1 MKHSVSPMQMLVS
14 IVERGKGTGLM
25 KHYKE
30 HHVLHHHQA
39 AGRGTAASH
48 LLDTLGFG
56 TTERDILISVGPT
69 DTMRQLIAYLKDDDR
84 SKLDAQGIAFTV
96 NMTGMTAVLAVG
108 LSRLKE
114 LEPERGEQ
122 IMEQG
127 NHHSLILVSV
137 NQGYTDE
144 VMDTARAAGARG
156 GTVIRARWT
165 GAEEVEK
172 FVGITIQAEKE
183 VLAIVS
189 THRERSRIMEAIEK
203 AHGLRTDAQAAVFS
217 LPIENTARLD

>member
-1 MKHSVSPMQMLVS
+1 MKHSVSPMQMLIS

-30 HHVLHHHQA
+30 YNVIHHYQA

-56 TTERDILISVGPT
+56 TTERDILISVGPA
-69 DTMRQLIAYLKDDDR
+69 DTVRRLMGHLKDEDR
-84 SKLDAQGIAFTV
+84 SKLGAQGIACSV
-96 NMTGMTAVLAVG
+96 NMSGMTAVLAVG

-127 NHHSLILVSV
+127 NPHSLILVSV

-144 VMDTARAAGARG
+144 VMDTARAAGAKG

-183 VLAIVS
+183 VLAIVAA
-189 THRERSRIMEAIEK
+189 HKERNKIMEAIEQE
-203 AHGLRTDAQAAVFS
+203 HGLRTEAQAAVFS
-217 LPIENTARLD
+217 LPIENTSRLD